1 MILNII
7 FIKSKKG
14 FNKKQKQKIKSIIR
28 RTANHAVKVL
38 NLESTSIINF
48 TIYPFGKKYVFGCTQ
63 AENWIQ
69 IDVPPKRI
77 NEAELKNAI
86 YHEMHHIGRG
96 YSFHSKKK
104 FTLLNT
110 LFSEGLAVV
119 FELEQ
124 IPRRIPISS
133 AFVKKWLPQL
143 KEENLGG
150 TDFSHD
156 KWFWGKEGRP
166 KRLGYKIGVYLVNQI
181 KKHYPE
187 LTAAKLVKKN
197 AKYLLKLS
205 KVKL

>member
-1 MILNII
+1 MTLNII
-7 FIKSKKG
+7 FIRSKKG
-14 FNKKQKQKIKSIIR
+14 FNKKERRKIENVIR
-28 RTANHAVKVL
+28 KTASHAAKIL
-38 NLESTSIINF
+38 NLEGTSIINF
-48 TIYPFGKKYVFGCTQ
+48 TVYPFGKKYVFGCTQ

-69 IDVPPKRI
+69 IDVPPKKI

-86 YHEMHHIGRG
+86 YHEMYHIGRG

-104 FTLLNT
+104 FSLLNT

-119 FELEQ
+119 FEIEQ
-124 IPRRIPISS
+124 VPRRIPISS

-143 KEENLGG
+143 RKENPED
-150 TDFSHD
+150 TDFSYD

-166 KRLGYKIGVYLVNQI
+166 KRLGYKIGTYLVNQI
-181 KKHYPE
+181 KKHHPE